1 MRYKYTEE
9 QLERME
15 KHKWFTDREKKVFNL
30 FYKRGWDIERIA
42 DQLRVSRSCVN
53 ATLCSIREKT
63 KEEQKKK

>member
-1 MRYKYTEE
+1 MRYKFTEE

-15 KHKWFTDREKKVFNL
+15 KHKWFTDREKKIFNL

-42 DQLRVSRSCVN
+42 VTLRISRSCVN
-53 ATLCSIREKT
+53 STLYSIREKT